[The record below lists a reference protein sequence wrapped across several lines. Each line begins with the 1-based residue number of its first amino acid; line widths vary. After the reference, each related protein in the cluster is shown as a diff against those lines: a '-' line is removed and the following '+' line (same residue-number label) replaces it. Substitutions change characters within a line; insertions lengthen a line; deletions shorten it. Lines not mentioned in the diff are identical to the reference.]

1 MVVYHQSSSQS
12 MLGKLGSGVVALSIC
27 FFFFFFLRLVSNAD
41 AAGRPINMG
50 KQYSNSSHDDRQL
63 SRMRGLSANGLGLA
77 PPMGYPSLPPSLPP
91 FYLL

>member
-27 FFFFFFLRLVSNAD
+27 FFFFFLRLVSNAD